1 MTLQAF
7 LQISL
12 EFLII
17 YIIFLRYTYKLMEA
31 SYLFSKKM
39 NTNHVYIQLGNK
51 IEKWSLKEIKK
62 CGIDPF
68 RIWETRF
75 SSKASNF
82 LTIFL

>member
-17 YIIFLRYTYKLMEA
+17 YIIFLRYTYKLVEA
-31 SYLFSKKM
+31 SHLFSKKM

-51 IEKWSLKEIKK
+51 I
-62 CGIDPF
+62 
-68 RIWETRF
+68 
-75 SSKASNF
+75 
-82 LTIFL
+82 